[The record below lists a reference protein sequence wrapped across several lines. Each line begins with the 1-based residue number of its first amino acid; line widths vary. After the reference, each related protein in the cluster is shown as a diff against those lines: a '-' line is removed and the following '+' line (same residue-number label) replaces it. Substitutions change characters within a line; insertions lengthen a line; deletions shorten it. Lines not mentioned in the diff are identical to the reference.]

1 MQLVKTSTNFASKS
15 INSNNDDASLSSRQR
30 INSSTHNN
38 SVRVYRG
45 VPVEII
51 GVGTTNGFQ
60 SASNNTSNNDI
71 QPPRSA
77 NNSRADDF
85 SLESTL
91 PNNSTNLTT
100 NKLKPTLKLGEN
112 LTEKNYLQ
120 IIDNLTSR
128 YGGSSLSDI
137 SSTKI
142 NNEQQRASDGKLKKV
157 KTPATST
164 SSTSNAMMSG
174 TEIEDSATTYI
185 NNHLNISLDLITNLG
200 LNLDLTWSS
209 SRLAAAASA
218 AVKPVNLK
226 EMERKYRERYMR
238 EMSANNKKK
247 ELIYANL
254 NAQFHPSNFTS
265 LLHSTSNSSLAH
277 NNNNNQLH
285 KNNLSPRAY
294 STRTY
299 STESKSR
306 PSSPTQL
313 RTHSNSSSKLNMPLK
328 TVMREKSFSN
338 KVTNTSASIT
348 DPNNTLPAASYVQ
361 LVQPISPSLR
371 SQFNGTTKKT

>member
-51 GVGTTNGFQ
+51 GVGTSNGFQ
-60 SASNNTSNNDI
+60 SASNTSNNDI

-91 PNNSTNLTT
+91 ANNYNLPT
-100 NKLKPTLKLGEN
+100 NKLKQTLKLGEN

-120 IIDNLTSR
+120 IIDKLTSR
-128 YGGSSLSDI
+128 YGGSSLSDS

-142 NNEQQRASDGKLKKV
+142 NNEQRPSDRKLKKV
-157 KTPATST
+157 KNPATST
-164 SSTSNAMMSG
+164 SSTTNAMSG

-277 NNNNNQLH
+277 NNNNQLH

-313 RTHSNSSSKLNMPLK
+313 RTHSNSSSKLNMPIK

-338 KVTNTSASIT
+338 KITNTAATIT
-348 DPNNTLPAASYVQ
+348 DANNTLPAASYVQ